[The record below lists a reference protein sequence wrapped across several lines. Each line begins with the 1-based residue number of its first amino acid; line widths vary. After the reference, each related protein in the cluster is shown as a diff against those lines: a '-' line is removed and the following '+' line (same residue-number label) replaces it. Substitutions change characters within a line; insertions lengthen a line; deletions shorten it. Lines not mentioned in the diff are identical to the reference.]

1 MEINSTSL
9 FYPNKIDA
17 MMSPRLIWD
26 SLTNL
31 QVSQCSTMHLALRKK
46 LWHRKHSLANREK
59 DIKMSAHLQLNYYSL
74 SLSFAHC
81 FCWLFCFL
89 FSGEKKQQQ
98 QHKNTTFVWGLKISM
113 AAICF
118 FGSHSMAWR
127 ANPHG
132 LPCQSISVL
141 QFSFLWFPSS
151 LPLLDGPWHIQEI
164 WFTIS

>member
-31 QVSQCSTMHLALRKK
+31 QVSQCSTMRLALRKK

-98 QHKNTTFVWGLKISM
+98 QHKNTTFVWG
-113 AAICF
+113 
-118 FGSHSMAWR
+118 HSKLVW
-127 ANPHG
+127 
-132 LPCQSISVL
+132 L
-141 QFSFLWFPSS
+141 QFVFLAPTAWPGEQIPMACHASQLVYCSS
-151 LPLLDGPWHIQEI
+151 AFSDFLHPYCC
-164 WFTIS
+164 